1 VTVRIGLAGAGR
13 RAAEAYAPALARCG
27 QARFAGVW
35 APRLPAAECLASQ
48 HAVRAYHR
56 FDDMLAGC
64 DAVVLAVPP
73 AAAPDL
79 AEAAAGR
86 SKAVLLESPIAGDLA
101 GAQRLARAVAV
112 SGVTSQVALMWR
124 YSAPVRSF
132 LTSGVPRTHPMGG
145 SGRLVSAAPARTSAG
160 PAWRT
165 EMGVLRSLGPYLID
179 LLDAALGPVGAVR
192 AHGDPDG
199 WLGLLLEHS
208 AGRFSEASLTAVAAE
223 GSERADVEI
232 FGSGGAAAI
241 DCRAVVGPDAFDT
254 MFREFADDVRRGVP
268 HELDVRHG
276 LHLQQVIE
284 EAEADLIGA

>member
-1 VTVRIGLAGAGR
+1 MTVRIGLTGAGR
-13 RAAEAYAPALARCG
+13 RAADAYAPALARCG

-86 SKAVLLESPIAGDLA
+86 SKAVLLESPIAADLA
-101 GAQRLARAVAV
+101 GAQRL
-112 SGVTSQVALMWR
+112 
-124 YSAPVRSF
+124 
-132 LTSGVPRTHPMGG
+132 
-145 SGRLVSAAPARTSAG
+145 ARTSAG

-223 GSERADVEI
+223 GS
-232 FGSGGAAAI
+232 
-241 DCRAVVGPDAFDT
+241 
-254 MFREFADDVRRGVP
+254 DDVRRGVP
-268 HELDVRHG
+268 HELDVRRG